1 MAGVAAGYP
10 TWDQASAGPLNLA
23 GRVDVCRVRHQQ
35 AAPLAVEHPDQLAL
49 LAYIGLQSR
58 GMPAMPKRNFS
69 LRANP
74 DGRGRNPTANILPKS
89 DARNGQDGQTGRTGV
104 QT

>member
-23 GRVDVCRVRHQQ
+23 GRVNVCRVRHQQ

-58 GMPAMPKRNFS
+58 GMPTMPKRNFS
-69 LRANP
+69 L
-74 DGRGRNPTANILPKS
+74 GRIP
-89 DARNGQDGQTGRTGV
+89 TGV
-104 QT
+104 AGIRPRTSPKRAMREMGRAAKLVA